1 KAIAYDQSE
10 FLAKTISTSSCPGSV
25 PGIHV
30 VLSMPDDV
38 DGRDKPGHDDV
49 ETDQRNISI
58 SNAIALLTRGG
69 GTATSTG
76 TSRTAVWH
84 MHRRDACRP

>member
-1 KAIAYDQSE
+1 METRDCRERSI
-10 FLAKTISTSSCPGSV
+10 LAVSCSVMPGLV
-25 PGIHV
+25 PGIHAL
-30 VLSMPDDV
+30 LSELNDV